1 MNKLLEGYEKLKSQI
16 LELQKPAKMLNEQIN
31 DKDYLGVMIQ
41 AEEIMQS
48 LIVLGRTRKE
58 LFYMIKDIKNISSK
72 KMETINVNK

>member
-1 MNKLLEGYEKLKSQI
+1 MNKLLESYEKLKSQI